1 VPQPAFDEQLTP
13 RLDDAVVRQLGRLA
27 LPAAAL
33 AGAIGVAAML
43 GVVLDLTWLRALN
56 EEAALAFN
64 TSLGIVLLAAAV
76 ALIADQ
82 NGTRGHRLL
91 ARALAAAVALLA
103 AATLFEYALD
113 VDLGFNGLVHDPV
126 DVPGIFRPDAET
138 ALAQLLVSVFL
149 LAIDSRVRAV
159 RILWSGLAILVML
172 IASAALFSVIL
183 GAGYLW
189 QRGDA
194 HLISVHGA
202 VAATALSVGLLALRP
217 RRALY
222 WPLTIASSAGHT
234 TRRLMAAAY
243 VVPLLAGIVLAL
255 NGRSDSL
262 PVVVAALTAVQV
274 GLLVLLVVT
283 TARTVERADAERA
296 RLQRRL
302 RELADRDPLTGLF
315 NRRRMEFEFAEERD
329 RRLRAG
335 GSSSLVVLDLD
346 SLKRIND
353 TLGHAA
359 GDEALVRLARTLRDR
374 TRRTDTVARIGGDEF
389 AVLLA
394 GATAEQ
400 ARAWARDCAEAVSVS
415 WGVAELDA
423 TAGDFDRL
431 FDAADIELYAA
442 KRAARAG

>member
-1 VPQPAFDEQLTP
+1 VLLSA
-13 RLDDAVVRQLGRLA
+13 AV
-27 LPAAAL
+27 AL
-33 AGAIGVAAML
+33 AADETGPRSHRL
-43 GVVLDLTWLRALN
+43 
-56 EEAALAFN
+56 LARTF
-64 TSLGIVLLAAAV
+64 AAAV
-76 ALIADQ
+76 ALM
-82 NGTRGHRLL
+82 
-91 ARALAAAVALLA
+91 AVATLL
-103 AATLFEYALD
+103 EYALD

-126 DVPGIFRPDAET
+126 DVPGIFRPDPET
-138 ALAQLLVSVFL
+138 ALAQLLVSVYL
-149 LAIDSRVRAV
+149 LTIDSRMRAV
-159 RILWSGLAILVML
+159 RVLWSGLAILVML

-189 QRGDA
+189 QSGDA

-202 VAATALSVGLLALRP
+202 VAAAALSVGLLAMRP

-222 WPLTIASSAGHT
+222 WPLTIASPAGHT

-243 VVPLLAGIVLAL
+243 LVPLLTGIVLAL
-255 NGRSDSL
+255 SGRSDAL
-262 PVVVAALTAVQV
+262 PVVVAVLTAVQV
-274 GLLVLLVVT
+274 GLLLLIVVT

-315 NRRRMEFEFAEERD
+315 NRRRMEFEFVEERD

-353 TLGHAA
+353 KLGHAA

-400 ARAWARDCAEAVSVS
+400 ARAWARNCAEAVAAQGPLDGVDSVS
-415 WGVAELDA
+415 WGVAELDV
-423 TAGDFDRL
+423 TSDDFDRL
-431 FDAADIELYAA
+431 FDSADVELYAA